1 MCNFFFWKNFERFSI
16 IFTYSSYS
24 LIRYLQ
30 KEKVICIFLVN
41 SPWNSK
47 SPRKIGAAADKK
59 YKQTL

>member
-1 MCNFFFWKNFERFSI
+1 MCNFFFEKTLKDFPL
-16 IFTYSSYS
+16 YSPILLT